1 MNEYTENISPDAMHE
16 NALHSGETTFV
27 VLSGDSVI
35 VTASSAEE
43 AERKYVAQ
51 LFGNP
56 CPCDQEDCE
65 CVVDGETLTLS
76 WPEVELENLNDN

>member
-1 MNEYTENISPDAMHE
+1 MNEYTENISPDAMPA

-35 VTASSAEE
+35 ITASSAEE
-43 AERKYVAQ
+43 AEAKYVAQ

-56 CPCDQEDCE
+56 CPCGLEDCE
-65 CVVDGETLTLS
+65 CVEDGETLTLS
-76 WPEVELENLNDN
+76 WPSDQLEDLNDN